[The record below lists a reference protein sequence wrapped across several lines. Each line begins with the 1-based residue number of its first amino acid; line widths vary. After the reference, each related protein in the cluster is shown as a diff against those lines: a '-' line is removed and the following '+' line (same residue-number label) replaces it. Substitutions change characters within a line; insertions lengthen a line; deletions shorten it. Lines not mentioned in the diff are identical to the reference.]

1 MKNIKIVSICVLTIL
16 LSGCGYKQINE
27 KSSNIIYLQNIVV
40 TGAPRIAY
48 SIKNNILLISN
59 EDSKNRYTGK
69 IKIDKIK
76 TSKIKNSTGKVVRYN
91 LLFTT
96 ELELTNI
103 DDKNKIKKSFTR
115 TGDFD
120 VASIHSD
127 TISNENNITKR
138 LIQQLSDDITNF
150 ITLAIRKP

>member
-1 MKNIKIVSICVLTIL
+1 M
-16 LSGCGYKQINE
+16 
-27 KSSNIIYLQNIVV
+27 
-40 TGAPRIAY
+40 
-48 SIKNNILLISN
+48 LISN

-76 TSKIKNSTGKVVRYN
+76 TSKIKNSTGKVIRYN

-150 ITLAIRKP
+150 ITLAVRKP